1 MLGKCFGGLNA
12 FACII
17 VIFDNAHFERYFL
30 LGFIEFKGIA
40 LKFNKGVTRY
50 VKNETSVYTLSR

>member
-40 LKFNKGVTRY
+40 LKSIKV
-50 VKNETSVYTLSR
+50 